1 MNLSYLFGKRKNT
14 PWHPAMSVDSLIIL
28 TGPFGS
34 GKSTLL
40 QHLRTLGFQ
49 GIEEPARPILA
60 EQRRIKG
67 TGLPDKDPRLFVDL
81 MLSRMIGDYHRKETV
96 SKRVFFDRGV
106 PDMLA
111 YAAVFGFDYPQG
123 RNAAN
128 VYRYHRRVF
137 FAPAWEQIY
146 TTDEER
152 TISYHGT
159 RAFEDELRQVYQQ
172 YEYELIDLPCVPVEE
187 RAEFIQSRL

>member
-1 MNLSYLFGKRKNT
+1 
-14 PWHPAMSVDSLIIL
+14 MSVDSLIIL

-40 QHLRTLGFQ
+40 QHFRTLGFQ

-81 MLSRMIGDYHRKETV
+81 MLSRMIGDYHRTETV
-96 SKRVFFDRGV
+96 SKPVFFDRGV

-123 RNAAN
+123 RNAAS

-137 FAPAWEQIY
+137 LPLRGRRSTQRMRS
-146 TTDEER
+146 ER
-152 TISYHGT
+152 S
-159 RAFEDELRQVYQQ
+159 
-172 YEYELIDLPCVPVEE
+172 LILVPG
-187 RAEFIQSRL
+187 RLSFGRSTSSTNTN

>member
-1 MNLSYLFGKRKNT
+1 
-14 PWHPAMSVDSLIIL
+14 MSVDSLFIL

-81 MLSRMIGDYHRKETV
+81 MLSRMIGDYHRTETL
-96 SKRVFFDRGV
+96 SKPVFFDRGV

-111 YAAVFGFDYPQG
+111 YAAVLDLII
-123 RNAAN
+123 
-128 VYRYHRRVF
+128 RR
-137 FAPAWEQIY
+137 AGMPPACTAI
-146 TTDEER
+146 TDECFLPLRGRRSTQRMRSER
-152 TISYHGT
+152 SLILVPG
-159 RAFEDELRQVYQQ
+159 RLRTSFG
-172 YEYELIDLPCVPVEE
+172 
-187 RAEFIQSRL
+187 RSTSSTNTN

>member
-81 MLSRMIGDYHRKETV
+81 MLSRMIGDYHRTETV
-96 SKRVFFDRGV
+96 SKPVFFDRGV

-123 RNAAN
+123 RNAAS

-137 FAPAWEQIY
+137 FAPAWEKIY

-152 TISYHGT
+152 TISYLGT

-172 YEYELIDLPCVPVEE
+172 YEYELIDLPCVPVEA
-187 RAEFIQSRL
+187 RAEFIQCRL